1 MHINY
6 VLSDFIISI
15 ICDAGTLALDFSS
28 KEAFSVSLSR
38 LFQNAKQHFSHFML
52 VSLRWYFSFY
62 NHFELVSIIRF

>member
-6 VLSDFIISI
+6 VLSNFIISI

-38 LFQNAKQHFSHFML
+38 LFQNAK
-52 VSLRWYFSFY
+52 
-62 NHFELVSIIRF
+62 